1 MTIYALSSG
10 PGISGVAIIRISG
23 SEASKVIKSLTGKE
37 IPRPR
42 VATLRKI
49 NNTNT
54 SELIDEG
61 IIIWF
66 PGPESYTGEDMA
78 EIHVHG
84 GKAVVISCLLY
95 TSPSPRD

>member
-10 PGISGVAIIRISG
+10 PGASGVAIVRISG
-23 SEASKVIKSLTGKE
+23 SEASNVIKSLTGKE
-37 IPRPR
+37 VPKPRM
-42 VATLRKI
+42 ATLRKI
-49 NNTNT
+49 NNINT

-78 EIHVHG
+78 EIHLSLIH
-84 GKAVVISCLLY
+84 I
-95 TSPSPRD
+95 

>member
-10 PGISGVAIIRISG
+10 PGISGVAVIRISG
-23 SEASKVIKSLTGKE
+23 EETLKAVEQMTGKDVPE
-37 IPRPR
+37 PR

-49 NNTNT
+49 NNINT

-61 IIIWF
+61 IVLWF

-78 EIHVHG
+78 EIQVHG
-84 GKAVVISCLLY
+84 SCLLY
-95 TSPSPRD
+95 TSDAADE